1 MQENYGFPVGLLLGA
16 NSRAWRA
23 SEVEQ
28 WLDCRPTE
36 PSPHVL
42 ERAEKSKRARQAA
55 VMLKTA
61 RAVSSAGESYQAGT
75 LRLRRARLAEA
86 QRRQSTSTDIP
97 QNGGTKPAHTFL
109 KSGTDGRSR

>member
-1 MQENYGFPVGLLLGA
+1 MPLEQLLRFRDLRRLGVVSSWPQLRYMQENYGFPVGLLLGA

-55 VMLKTA
+55 VTFKPA
-61 RAVSSAGESYQAGT
+61 RAVSSAG
-75 LRLRRARLAEA
+75 
-86 QRRQSTSTDIP
+86 D
-97 QNGGTKPAHTFL
+97 
-109 KSGTDGRSR
+109 